1 MDYIGVTFKSKTGVF
16 DWDILVAFLGELGY
30 DNFEETDSELIA
42 YIQEGKFDARKID
55 NVLSKKIK
63 NMDIWYNYE
72 TISDRNWNEVWESN
86 YDAVVIADRC
96 MIRAPFHK
104 ADDRMEF
111 DIVIEPQMSFGTAHH
126 ETTSMM
132 IEYILEAELIGK
144 SILDMGCGTGVLGI
158 LASRKGAKEIEA
170 IDNDEW
176 AYKNSAANIKKNHIE
191 NMIVKKG
198 DANSIKNKYDIIF
211 ANINL
216 NILISDM
223 SIYANALMDGGIIY
237 FSGFYQ
243 ADLKK
248 LNEEAE
254 NNKLRLVNF
263 KEKQNWTAAQFKKI
277 F

>member
-104 ADDRMEF
+104 ADDRMES
-111 DIVIEPQMSFGTAHH
+111 DIVIEP
-126 ETTSMM
+126 
-132 IEYILEAELIGK
+132 
-144 SILDMGCGTGVLGI
+144 DMGCGTGVLGI

-248 LNEEAE
+248 LNEVAE